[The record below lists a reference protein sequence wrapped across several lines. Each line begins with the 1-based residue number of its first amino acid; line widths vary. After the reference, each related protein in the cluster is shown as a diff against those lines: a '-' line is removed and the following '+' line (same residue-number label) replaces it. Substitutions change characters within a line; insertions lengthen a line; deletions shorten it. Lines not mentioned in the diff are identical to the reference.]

1 MSGARLE
8 IHVVTNARKTELAGM
23 HGDAIKVRCSAP
35 PLDGRANQEVREL
48 LAGLL
53 GIPPRDVT
61 IARGERSRHKIV
73 EVAGMDG
80 DEVRARLGV

>member
-1 MSGARLE
+1 MSGARLK
-8 IHVVTNARKTELAGM
+8 IHVVTNAKKTELAGV
-23 HGDAIKVRCSAP
+23 HGDAVKVRCAAP

-53 GIPPRDVT
+53 GLPVRDVT
-61 IARGERSRHKIV
+61 ITRGERSRDKIV

-80 DEVRARLGV
+80 DEARARLGV

>member
-1 MSGARLE
+1 MSGARLK
-8 IHVVTNARKTELAGM
+8 IHVVTNAKKTELAGA

-48 LAGLL
+48 LAALL
-53 GIPPRDVT
+53 GVPARDVT
-61 IARGERSRHKIV
+61 IARGERSRDKIV

-80 DEVRARLGV
+80 AEARARLGV